1 MQAAKY
7 NSKLIIMNLEEAEKE
22 EKKSLNFIEAKVEE
36 DLRNGKNDGR
46 VQTRFPPEPNG
57 YLHIGHAKAICLDF
71 GIAQQYGGV
80 CNLRFDDTNPTKEN
94 MEYVDAIK
102 EDIQWLGYQ
111 WGNEYYASDY
121 FQQQLWD
128 FAIRLIKEGKAY
140 IDEQSSEEIAAQKGT
155 PTQPGVDS
163 PYRNRP
169 VEESLELFNKM
180 NAGEIEEGRMVLR
193 AKIDMANP
201 NMHFRDPIIYRVVKT
216 PHHRTGT
223 KWNAYPMYDFAHGQ
237 SDYFEGV
244 THSLCTLEFVVH
256 RPLYDYFIDEVKEG
270 KDLDDHRPRQTEFNK
285 LNLNYTLMSKRNLL
299 ILVKEGVVN
308 GWDDPRMPTICGF
321 RRRGYTPESIHLF
334 IDKIGYTTYDALNDF
349 ALLESSVRED
359 LNARAT
365 RVSAVI
371 NPVKLVITNYPEG
384 KTEELEAINNPEDAS
399 AGSHNITFSRELWI
413 EREDF
418 MEDAP
423 SKYFRLSPGKEVR
436 LKNAY
441 IVKCTGCKK
450 DENGVVTEVYAEY
463 DPLTRSGMPDA
474 NRKVKGTIHWVSQAH
489 CIKSEVRLYDRLWTV
504 ENPRD
509 ELARLQNEG
518 NSPIEAMRK
527 MMNPNSLEIRQEC
540 YVETFLANAKP
551 LDHFQFQRLGYFTI
565 DKDSTPEHLV
575 FNKTVG
581 LKDTWAKSK

>member
-121 FQQQLWD
+121 FQQLWD

-359 LNARAT
+359 LNARTT

-384 KTEELEAINNPEDAS
+384 KTEELEAINNPEDVS

>member
-121 FQQQLWD
+121 FQQLWD

-384 KTEELEAINNPEDAS
+384 KTEELEAINNPEDVS